1 MAIMASVS
9 ELVAKGRESA
19 ISLRAVLGQQP
30 AVGCG
35 EEGASLTPQ
44 GVEDLAKHILRC
56 FDRALAALDSA
67 APATTRKRKPEHGP
81 PATSSKRMR

>member
-30 AVGCG
+30 AIGCG
-35 EEGASLTPQ
+35 EGASVTPQ
-44 GVEDLAKHILRC
+44 GLEDLAKQILRC
-56 FDRALAALDSA
+56 FDRALAALDS
-67 APATTRKRKPEHGP
+67 PATTRKRKPEHGP